1 MKKLNR
7 ETIRRLIRNE
17 VRAFVDED
25 ALMDPPEI
33 GEPHFIPRDEYED
46 EVDQCPTCGDYHNQC
61 PTCGIRHH
69 DLGCGRQQ
77 SSNFLTERCPSAE
90 ANDGMDDYSL
100 TSMRTNDLGSIF
112 DKIAGISHIPHEESE
127 KNVAG
132 GLGDFSSLVDTN
144 IDHDEA
150 FSAGCAVCG
159 DMSGQCNHPDWSPT
173 HAKNKESAGTGRNL
187 SYGDVKSSDRE
198 GRMSKKHLSY
208 ISRKTQSLHD
218 LLNDDD
224 DLPEWVQSKISRAAE
239 KVQTV
244 YDYLEYELKNE
255 EL

>member
-1 MKKLNR
+1 MKKLNL
-7 ETIRRLIRNE
+7 ETIRKLIRNE
-17 VRAFVDED
+17 VRAIVDED
-25 ALMDPPEI
+25 ALMDPPEL

-46 EVDQCPTCGDYHNQC
+46 DVDQCPTCGDYHDQC
-61 PTCGIRHH
+61 PTCGMRHH
-69 DLGCGRQQ
+69 DQGCAPQQ
-77 SSNFLTERCPSAE
+77 SSLFLTEACPHTE
-90 ANDGMDDYSL
+90 DDDGMDDYSL
-100 TSMRTNDLGSIF
+100 SSMRKNDLSSIF
-112 DKIAGISHIPHEESE
+112 DKIAGISHIPHEEGE
-127 KNVAG
+127 KQAIS
-132 GLGDFSSLVDTN
+132 GLGDFSNLSHTN

-150 FSAGCAVCG
+150 FSAGCSVCG
-159 DMSGQCNHPDWSPT
+159 GHGGQCDHHNDS
-173 HAKNKESAGTGRNL
+173 GRNL

-244 YDYLEYELKNE
+244 YDYLEHELKNE
-255 EL
+255 EH